1 MIGLGTII
9 NVAGIIAGGLCGLL
23 FGKRVTERYRSI
35 LLSAIG
41 ICTLFLGIGGCME
54 AMLTVEGSKLTTGGS
69 MMMIVCMALG
79 AFLGEWIDLER
90 RLERFGEFLKRRS
103 RSEGDNRFVDGFV
116 TTSMTVC
123 IGAMTVVGSIRD
135 GLTGDYTILA
145 AKTVL
150 DFILV
155 LIMTVSLGKGCMFS
169 ALPVVILQGG
179 ITLLARLVEPVLT
192 DQALL
197 NLSLVGSMLIFCVG
211 INLVWGKRIRVAN
224 MLPAILL
231 AIVWAFL
238 PFA

>member
-9 NVAGIIAGGLCGLL
+9 NVAGILAGGLCGLL
-23 FGKRVTERYRSI
+23 FGKRVTERYRTI

-41 ICTLFLGIGGCME
+41 VCTLFLGIGGCME
-54 AMLTVEGSKLTTGGS
+54 AMLTVEEDTLTTGGS

-79 AFLGEWIDLER
+79 AFLGELIDLEG

-103 RSEGDNRFVDGFV
+103 RSEGDSRFVEGFV
-116 TTSMTVC
+116 TTSLTVC
-123 IGAMTVVGSIRD
+123 VGAMTVVGSIKD
-135 GLTGDYTILA
+135 GLQGDYTILA
-145 AKTVL
+145 AKTAL

-155 LIMTVSLGKGCMFS
+155 LIMTVSQGKGCIFS
-169 ALPVVILQGG
+169 AVPVIVLQGG

-211 INLVWGKRIRVAN
+211 VNLIWGKKIRVAN

-231 AIVWAFL
+231 AIGWAFL
-238 PFA
+238 PFS